1 MNPFRGFEKLFRS
14 STFWV
19 GALANL
25 FPYLV
30 GGQVHAGVLAGS
42 VIAYGLKE
50 AGAYIGSRT
59 PPPPPPVNPPADTL

>member
-14 STFWV
+14 STFWTGAV
-19 GALANL
+19 ANVLPYLLTGALN
-25 FPYLV
+25 PT
-30 GGQVHAGVLAGS
+30 VLACS
-42 VIAYGLKE
+42 VLAYGLKE